1 MKEELSL
8 LTDSSNIPG
17 CNHLLQSLAFLQTK
31 ARMYTEED
39 IQSAIRAGVFTPET
53 ANAFRIHVAQ
63 QKSLPAVDEEHFRL
77 ITGFNDIFVV
87 IACVLLLASI
97 AWIGKSFSPAVGGL
111 ATAATAWG
119 LSEFFVRKRRMALP
133 AIVLLLS
140 FVGAVYFGLASALKD
155 ISMQHIFAGIF
166 SATAAWMHWNRFRV
180 PITIAAGTAAIA
192 GSLIA
197 FIISIAPESLAWM
210 RIICFISGILV
221 FFFAMHWDSADTLR
235 QTRKSD
241 VAFWLHLLAAPL
253 LVHPV
258 FTTLGIFSGESTLFP
273 IVIVMLLYVFIALVS
288 LLIDRRALMVSSL
301 VYVLYAFST
310 LLEKFGVINLGFS
323 FTALFIGS
331 ALLLLSAFWHSTRTQ
346 VLRFFPATVTSRLP
360 PLR

>member
-1 MKEELSL
+1 
-8 LTDSSNIPG
+8 
-17 CNHLLQSLAFLQTK
+17 
-31 ARMYTEED
+31 MYTEED
-39 IQSAIRAGVFTPET
+39 IQSAIKAGIFTPET
-53 ANAFRIHVAQ
+53 VDAFRSHVAQ

-87 IACVLLLASI
+87 IACSLLLVSI
-97 AWIGKSFSPAVGGL
+97 TWIGKSFYPAVGGF
-111 ATAATAWG
+111 ATAVAAWG
-119 LSEFFVRKRRMALP
+119 LAEFFVKKRRMALP
-133 AIVLLLS
+133 AIVLLLA
-140 FVGAVYFGLASALKD
+140 FVGAIYFGVASALKD
-155 ISMQHIFAGIF
+155 IPLQHVFAGTF
-166 SATAAWMHWNRFRV
+166 SAAAAWMHWHRFRV
-180 PITIAAGTAAIA
+180 PITIAAGAAAIA

-210 RIICFISGILV
+210 RIICFIAGIAV
-221 FFFAMHWDSADTLR
+221 FLFAMRWDSADTLR

-258 FTTLGIFSGESTLFP
+258 FTALGIFSGKNALFP
-273 IVIVMLLYVFIALVS
+273 IAFVMVLYVFIALTS

-301 VYVLYAFST
+301 IYVLYAFST
-310 LLEKFGVINLGFS
+310 LLEKFGVINMGFAI
-323 FTALFIGS
+323 TALFIGS
-331 ALLLLSAFWHSTRTQ
+331 ALLLLSAFWHTTRTQ